1 MTRRAIIHERR
12 FFWLYD
18 DGRRVPIVA
27 NERIRA
33 HLSQVASV
41 DARMAKEA
49 APKGR
54 TNHPPRPPGTAPTL
68 PAIGHPHDSLTLGEL
83 AHMYGWGSVYRF
95 SEALRKHRRPVYER
109 ARANGNAKSAANLTP
124 PVAPKSLTCHN
135 THPNKGNDNAA

>member
-1 MTRRAIIHERR
+1 MNRRPIIHERR
-12 FFWLYD
+12 FFWLYN

-95 SEALRKHRRPVYER
+95 SEALRKHRRPIYEQ
-109 ARANGNAKSAANLTP
+109 ARANGNARSAANLNRDQQP
-124 PVAPKSLTCHN
+124 
-135 THPNKGNDNAA
+135 